1 MPTIYLAMIRMK
13 GNIVS
18 TLFRERDRQNEQFV
32 VQGTDFHRFYHSSL
46 IYSFIFYTLMP
57 ISHLSKYQSRGL
69 IYQQINN
76 FKLQHGG
83 TTCQLFF
90 SFVIFTNTAICA
102 LIIQFISL
110 LVFISILLVQYI
122 FICQK
127 FYIIFLLFY
136 KIQKNDKIK
145 SLIAVIIRSRKGGT
159 PQV

>member
-32 VQGTDFHRFYHSSL
+32 VEGIDFHSFYHSSL

-57 ISHLSKYQSRGL
+57 INHLSKYQSRGL

-90 SFVIFTNTAICA
+90 SFVIFTNTAMYA
-102 LIIQFISL
+102 LIIYFISL
-110 LVFISILLVQYI
+110 LVYQ
-122 FICQK
+122 
-127 FYIIFLLFY
+127 FLYLFY
-136 KIQKNDKIK
+136 QFSTYLSVKNFILFSFYFIKFRKMIK
-145 SLIAVIIRSRKGGT
+145 SKV
-159 PQV
+159 